1 MMDKVEIKKQIEKF
15 KAELVKHKEHYKKL
29 NDNFKRHIADL
40 QKQASYQTNKDSAA
54 NIRRQIASKK
64 ESFTRNEKRFEKEG
78 IERIKRDI
86 EKLKSKL

>member
-1 MMDKVEIKKQIEKF
+1 MDKVEIKKQIEKF

>member
-1 MMDKVEIKKQIEKF
+1 MDKLEIKKQIEKF